1 VSIST
6 VSRSDDCWQPHEIEG
21 EDESL
26 FDSLLIVD
34 GYHGIYV
41 PQIFCERFEKTDKVS
56 QEGWDICLSGPYV
69 EFEIDRHFGRRPQEH
84 YWDSWEIILNE
95 WGGEE
100 TDQAG
105 NRYQT
110 GIYQDGDLFQTRRL
124 IEAE

>member
-1 VSIST
+1 MSIST

-26 FDSLLIVD
+26 FGSLLIVD
-34 GYHGIYV
+34 DYHGIYV

-56 QEGWDICLSGPYV
+56 QEDWDICLSGP
-69 EFEIDRHFGRRPQEH
+69 DHEH
-84 YWDSWEIILNE
+84 YWDSWETILNE

-100 TDQAG
+100 TDQSG
-105 NRYQT
+105 NRYQI
-110 GIYQDGDLFQTRRL
+110 GIYQDGDLFHTRRR